1 MSHDQEGGA
10 CGGVMPTYLHF
21 AMEFTLLFEA
31 WCVDSV
37 VSFLVTVVVVFFAAL
52 LRRWLATRA
61 HSSNHHPVVGSR
73 VPVEKSEEKLDDET
87 TPLVA
92 TPHTKSL

>member
-1 MSHDQEGGA
+1 
-10 CGGVMPTYLHF
+10 MPTYLHF
-21 AMEFTLLFEA
+21 AVEFTLLFEA

-37 VSFLVTVVVVFFAAL
+37 VSFLVTVVVVFLAAL

-61 HSSNHHPVVGSR
+61 RSANYQPGVAAGSK
-73 VPVEKSEEKLDDET
+73 VPVEKSEERGLEKET

-92 TPHTKSL
+92 TSHKRTSL

>member
-1 MSHDQEGGA
+1 
-10 CGGVMPTYLHF
+10 MPTYLHF
-21 AMEFTLLFEA
+21 TAMDFTLLFEA

-37 VSFLVTVVVVFFAAL
+37 VSFLVTVVVVFLAAL

-61 HSSNHHPVVGSR
+61 HSDANHPVVVGSR
-73 VPVEKSEEKLDDET
+73 VKSEEQGLEDET

-92 TPHTKSL
+92 TSHKKSL